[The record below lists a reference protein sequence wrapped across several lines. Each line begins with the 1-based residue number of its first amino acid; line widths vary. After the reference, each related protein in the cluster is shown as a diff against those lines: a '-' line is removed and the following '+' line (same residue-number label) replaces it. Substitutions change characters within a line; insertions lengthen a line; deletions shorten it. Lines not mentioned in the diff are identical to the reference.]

1 MKPTLGILAA
11 ALAFACTMA
20 HAQTGAPPREARFQQ
35 QNGDLIVRYGETG
48 YKPSGPAPAFEQL
61 DTDGNGS
68 ISESEAAG
76 YALLANDFIKADAN
90 RDGRVSK
97 REYERW
103 TANP

>member
-1 MKPTLGILAA
+1 MKPTHGILAA
-11 ALAFACTMA
+11 ALALACTA
-20 HAQTGAPPREARFQQ
+20 TYAQSSPPREARYPQ
-35 QNGDLIVRYGETG
+35 QNGADLIVRYGDTG